1 MRSQLSDIQ
10 CFEIWM
16 EIAFSQK
23 KSPAAGGGCSGRF
36 THRWIGR
43 RVIHLTTKLD
53 WEEVC
58 LASYLLGGTV
68 CPRLVV
74 DLYIGNFIFIVQRK
88 KRMSAMHQKHTS
100 PYDIYILNSV
110 Y

>member
-1 MRSQLSDIQ
+1 M
-10 CFEIWM
+10 
-16 EIAFSQK
+16 
-23 KSPAAGGGCSGRF
+23 
-36 THRWIGR
+36 
-43 RVIHLTTKLD
+43 D
-53 WEEVC
+53 WEEGNPSNNEARLGGGMSRFV
-58 LASYLLGGTV
+58 SLGGTV

-100 PYDIYILNSV
+100 PYDMYILNSV